1 MSGAIK
7 IEDLALT
14 IAEELENYGRDVTD
28 ELKQQVRSVAKETV
42 QKIKSASPRN
52 TGEYAG
58 GWTSKVAYES
68 DEDIRVT
75 VYNRKKPQLTH
86 LLEHGHAKASGGRVE
101 GKPHIGPAEQA
112 AEKKLLKKVKV
123 VVKGD
128 S

>member
-7 IEDLALT
+7 IEDLAST
-14 IAEELENYGRDVTD
+14 IAEELGNYGRNVTD
-28 ELKQQVRSVAKETV
+28 EFKRQVRSVAKETV
-42 QKIKSASPRN
+42 QTIRSASPKN
-52 TGEYAG
+52 TGEYAS
-58 GWTSKVAYES
+58 GWTSKVAFES

-86 LLEHGHAKASGGRVE
+86 LLEHGHAKASGGRIE

>member
-7 IEDLALT
+7 IEDLAST
-14 IAEELENYGRDVTD
+14 IAEELGNYGRNVTD
-28 ELKQQVRSVAKETV
+28 
-42 QKIKSASPRN
+42 AS
-52 TGEYAG
+52 
-58 GWTSKVAYES
+58 GWTSKVAFES

-86 LLEHGHAKASGGRVE
+86 LLEHGHAKASGGRIE